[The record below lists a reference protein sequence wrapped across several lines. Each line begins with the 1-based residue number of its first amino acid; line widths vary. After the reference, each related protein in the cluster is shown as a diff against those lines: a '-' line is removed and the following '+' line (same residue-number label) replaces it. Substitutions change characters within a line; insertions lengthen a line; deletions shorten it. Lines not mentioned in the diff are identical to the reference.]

1 MPSRLSVVVALCVL
15 ASWTVTAAP
24 VDPHSPEANSAPFEQ
39 AAETPAAQPAPA
51 EAAAP
56 APVPSPEVT
65 PSAPPATTN
74 ANVPA
79 DIADKLNAVGAEMDK
94 AEGAASENIPS
105 PNENA
110 DPPPSG
116 LAAVLR
122 GVYALLI
129 VIVLIVAAYAVL
141 IRLRRH
147 APMLAGGEFASV
159 VGRLH
164 LDTRFAL
171 HFVRVGDKVLLLGV
185 TSQNINILEAF
196 DAATFNL
203 EHTKPMPEVES
214 PHDFMDHLRA
224 STHALNPM
232 TPGGADDEE
241 IVSLRGDIE
250 RLKRYLEEG
259 PRVDPEH

>member
-1 MPSRLSVVVALCVL
+1 MPSRMSIVPVLCVL
-15 ASWTVTAAP
+15 ASWGVAAVP
-24 VDPHSPEANSAPFEQ
+24 ADPHSPEANSAPFDQ
-39 AAETPAAQPAPA
+39 AIEKPVAQPAAMP
-51 EAAAP
+51 P
-56 APVPSPEVT
+56 APEAT
-65 PSAPPATTN
+65 PTAPTAETKTDVAPDMAGIL
-74 ANVPA
+74 
-79 DIADKLNAVGAEMDK
+79 DAVGAEMEK
-94 AEGAASENIPS
+94 AEGTAAAAAQTPAKATLEPK
-105 PNENA
+105 
-110 DPPPSG
+110 SG
-116 LAAVLR
+116 LASLLQGIYALVIVLLLI
-122 GVYALLI
+122 GAAYALLM
-129 VIVLIVAAYAVL
+129 
-141 IRLRRH
+141 RLRRH
-147 APMLAGGEFASV
+147 APMLGGGEFASV

-185 TSQNINILEAF
+185 TAQNINILEAF

-203 EHTKPMPEVES
+203 EHTKAMPEVES
-214 PHDFMDHLRA
+214 QHDFMDHLRA